1 MKKLL
6 ALRNLDIDLTKSE
19 TRTLL
24 GFSLLYSF
32 LVLVILCVMFF
43 LYYQFQKDL
52 MLQEKRQILQTYS
65 NSLIS
70 NLKELHINIDKDN
83 VYPRDEKY
91 KSAIYDSDK
100 KKIFSTL
107 QSQTVKLDDVIYLK
121 NDKIHFIKEPE
132 SYYLGSKYVIV
143 EIPDDHIW
151 FENIKYKMIIGFLL
165 AFLFMIFVGYFIS
178 KLFLKPMRDALHL
191 LDRFI
196 KDTTH
201 ELNTPVTAIITNIET
216 IDKSLLDD
224 KTLRKI
230 NRIEI
235 GAKTISNIY
244 EDLTFVTLNNQ
255 IISNNE
261 NINLSNIL
269 RQRVDFFL
277 SIANMKKI
285 RFETNIK
292 DNVFIFCDIKK
303 ISKLIDN
310 LLSNAIKYNKNS
322 GFIKVVLAKNS
333 MIIEDSGK
341 GMSSENLENLFD
353 RYQRFD
359 KSVGGFGIGLNIV
372 SLIAKE
378 YDFKIDVTS
387 QLGVGTKVK
396 VRW

>member
-83 VYPRDEKY
+83 IYPRDEKY

-151 FENIKYKMIIGFLL
+151 FENIKYKMIVGFLL

-261 NINLSNIL
+261 NINLSNIV

-292 DNVFIFCDIKK
+292 DNVFIFCDVKK

-322 GFIKVVLAKNS
+322 GFIKVILTKNS

-396 VRW
+396 IRW

>member
-292 DNVFIFCDIKK
+292 DNVFIFCDVKK

-322 GFIKVVLAKNS
+322 GFIKVILAKNS

>member
-1 MKKLL
+1 ML

-165 AFLFMIFVGYFIS
+165 AFLFMIFLGYFIS

>member
-43 LYYQFQKDL
+43 LYYQFQKNL

-322 GFIKVVLAKNS
+322 GFIKVILAKNS

>member
-107 QSQTVKLDDVIYLK
+107 QSQIVKLDDVIYLK

>member
-1 MKKLL
+1 ML

-43 LYYQFQKDL
+43 LYYQFQKNL

-83 VYPRDEKY
+83 IYPRDEKY

-261 NINLSNIL
+261 NINLSNIV

>member
-151 FENIKYKMIIGFLL
+151 FENIKYKMIVGFLL

-322 GFIKVVLAKNS
+322 GFIKVILAKNS

>member
-1 MKKLL
+1 ML

-43 LYYQFQKDL
+43 LYYQFQKNL

-83 VYPRDEKY
+83 IYPRDEKY

-107 QSQTVKLDDVIYLK
+107 QSQIVKLDDVIYLK

-132 SYYLGSKYVIV
+132 SYYLGSKYVVI
-143 EIPDDHIW
+143 EIPDDNIW
-151 FENIKYKMIIGFLL
+151 FENIKYKMIISFFC
-165 AFLFMIFVGYFIS
+165 AFLFMIFIGYFIS

-224 KTLRKI
+224 KILRKI

-292 DNVFIFCDIKK
+292 DNVFIFCDVKK

-322 GFIKVVLAKNS
+322 GFIKVILAKNS

>member
-107 QSQTVKLDDVIYLK
+107 QSQIVKLDDVIYLK

-322 GFIKVVLAKNS
+322 GFIKVILAKNS